1 MKSGKWPVCLQ
12 VCSHKP
18 QALEKLRGQG
28 IFLPAPPPPPVEG
41 GWGGRD
47 KKTPQKREGKE
58 LVRPSRREVLASKA
72 SAGRSDKWAGRL
84 LPLTPPRRTPWP
96 PGPGLPEPAAPQVPR
111 EASRGT
117 RS

>member
-1 MKSGKWPVCLQ
+1 MKSGKWPVCPQ

-18 QALEKLRGQG
+18 QALEKLRGHR
-28 IFLPAPPPPPVEG
+28 IFLPAPPPPPMG
-41 GWGGRD
+41 GGGD
-47 KKTPQKREGKE
+47 KKTPQKREGKG
-58 LVRPSRREVLASKA
+58 LVRPSRREVRASKA

-84 LPLTPPRRTPWP
+84 LPLTPPRRTPRP
-96 PGPGLPEPAAPQVPR
+96 PGHGLPEPAAPQVPR